1 MPFPSSS
8 AGNIIVLGGHSG
20 AASFRAIVN
29 PMVNWI
35 WAGGVVLLLGA
46 IVTMWPSEGD
56 KGRSGCEIYCGICE
70 GYQYKGLER

>member
-1 MPFPSSS
+1 M
-8 AGNIIVLGGHSG
+8 LGGHSG

-46 IVTMWPSEGD
+46 IVTMWPSL
-56 KGRSGCEIYCGICE
+56 KEIREEAAVRYTVEFVKDISANV
-70 GYQYKGLER
+70 